1 MKYEGKL
8 SKFLKAHKCYDE
20 FVKAI
25 RVKYQQSLEEFC
37 DKSDARYYILCG
49 VDWDSSKKGIDFWI
63 ALNKEWK
70 NGE

>member
-37 DKSDARYYILCG
+37 DKTDARLYIIPVLIG
-49 VDWDSSKKGIDFWI
+49 KVQKKGLTF
-63 ALNKEWK
+63 
-70 NGE
+70 GVH